1 MSMARMI
8 LIVEDDAATRMLLTE
23 RLEAE
28 LDFAVVVAG
37 TLERADE
44 VLQDSSIYIR
54 AILLDIGMPDGDGR
68 DFCRKLR
75 QHGYKIPII
84 MLTALDSES
93 DIIRGLGAGADD
105 YVSKPFR
112 CNELVARL
120 RAHLRAFES
129 SENAVLMVGE
139 YIFDPANRLLLDPA
153 KKCRIRLTTKETQ
166 LLKYLHSSGGGPV
179 AREKLLDQVWGYHPT
194 MATHTLAT
202 HIYKLRKKIET
213 DPARPTYLIS
223 DRRGYRLD
231 ATPRSPRA

>member
-1 MSMARMI
+1 MI
-8 LIVEDDAATRMLLTE
+8 LIVEDDATTCMMLTE

-28 LDFAVVVAG
+28 RDFTVVVAG
-37 TLERADE
+37 TLERATRL
-44 VLQDSSIYIR
+44 LQDSSIYIR
-54 AILLDIGMPDGDGR
+54 AVILDIGMPDGDGR

-75 QHGYKIPII
+75 QQGCKIPII
-84 MLTALDSES
+84 MLTGLGSES
-93 DIIRGLGAGADD
+93 DIVRGLGAGADD

-120 RAHLRAFES
+120 RAHLRAFEN
-129 SENAVLMVGE
+129 SENAVLMVGD

-179 AREKLLDQVWGYHPT
+179 AREKLLDQVWGYNPT

-202 HIYKLRKKIET
+202 HIYKLRRKIET
-213 DPARPTYLIS
+213 DPARPTYLIF

-231 ATPRSPRA
+231 AAPRPPSS